1 MRKIPIVKKP
11 CENCPF
17 RTDVAPYLTQNRAIE
32 IRDSLVHGNGSVF
45 PCHKTIE
52 YGDDSEAS
60 ESWDGKTVP
69 CAGACILTYNE
80 LGSFN
85 GVMQI
90 GDRLGI
96 YNLKKLDFTSPVFD
110 SFDDFIEAQS

>member
-1 MRKIPIVKKP
+1 MP
-11 CENCPF
+11 
-17 RTDVAPYLTQNRAIE
+17 
-32 IRDSLVHGNGSVF
+32 S
-45 PCHKTIE
+45 
-52 YGDDSEAS
+52 
-60 ESWDGKTVP
+60 
-69 CAGACILTYNE
+69 AGACILTYNE

-96 YNLKKLDFTSPVFD
+96 YNLKKLDFTNPVFD